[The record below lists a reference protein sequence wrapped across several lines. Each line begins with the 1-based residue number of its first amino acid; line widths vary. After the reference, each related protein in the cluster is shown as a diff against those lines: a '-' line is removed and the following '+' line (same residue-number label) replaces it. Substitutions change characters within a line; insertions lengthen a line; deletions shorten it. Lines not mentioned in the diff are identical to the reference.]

1 MKSVR
6 SLFLAVLG
14 VAIASA
20 AFASFGGG
28 SKPSPPPPTSSGDNE
43 SSTSAQSSQRQEAEK
58 WYGDAYNDVQKG
70 KESEQKNKANDA
82 EKHYKRALDRGQHA
96 VELDSMYHEAWNLI
110 GFTSRKL
117 KNYDGSIAAYQRC
130 LRIKPDFAPAREYL
144 GEAYLEMGRID
155 DAKKQLAM
163 LDPLEAP
170 EEARTLNTA
179 IQSYETAHPSAT
191 ASASSSD
198 STKAR

>member
-1 MKSVR
+1 MKIVR
-6 SLFLAVLG
+6 SLIATALG
-14 VAIASA
+14 LAIASA

-28 SKPSPPPPTSSGDNE
+28 SKPTSPPPSSGSDNE
-43 SSTSAQSSQRQEAEK
+43 TSTQAQSGNRQEAER

-70 KESEQKNKANDA
+70 KSQEKSGKTNNA
-82 EKHYKRALDRGQHA
+82 EKSYKRALERGQHA
-96 VELDSMYHEAWNLI
+96 VDLDSMYYEAWNLV

-117 KNYDGSIAAYQRC
+117 KNYDGSVNAYQRS

-155 DAKKQLAM
+155 DAKKQLAA

-170 EEARTLNTA
+170 EEARTLSTA
-179 IQSYETAHPSAT
+179 IHEWETAHPGNAT
-191 ASASSSD
+191 AAQAD
-198 STKAR
+198 STTGK